1 MKSTSGRNNG
11 FRKVAK
17 WVLGVAA
24 VAGVA
29 SGNVLANEAAETP
42 EPTAVE
48 QPSVVEQ
55 PAAEPVSE
63 NPPAADVTEKES
75 PSKEPMDKQTP
86 AAEVSDKKSRGLFSR
101 SKSTKDKKEKDTK
114 KSVSGSTY
122 TSERRNLYN
131 QILQSLPQ
139 DLATEAGKYTDFDEL
154 PKDLAEKVK
163 YYHFN
168 RPPCKLLDKLPKN
181 LVDQALLCHPYD
193 GLPVE
198 LMDEIINHL
207 HPLDP
212 NASIKREPPPTV
224 SISAP
229 EPADGPKIT
238 GDAIVE
244 NPPAVEVTEKQ
255 KPAKKSKGIFGA
267 FSGVNLQNVVK
278 KTG

>member
-86 AAEVSDKKSRGLFSR
+86 VPQPADKAVRDMSPSVEGTNGGTAFRG
-101 SKSTKDKKEKDTK
+101 
-114 KSVSGSTY
+114 
-122 TSERRNLYN
+122 
-131 QILQSLPQ
+131 
-139 DLATEAGKYTDFDEL
+139 AGDE
-154 PKDLAEKVK
+154 PS
-163 YYHFN
+163 
-168 RPPCKLLDKLPKN
+168 
-181 LVDQALLCHPYD
+181 
-193 GLPVE
+193 
-198 LMDEIINHL
+198 HL
-207 HPLDP
+207 GPLDP
-212 NASIKREPPPTV
+212 NNLFKKSANPWDNIKRKDWYVDTIKDSNEPLPDLLTFHQRYPLE
-224 SISAP
+224 S
-229 EPADGPKIT
+229 EL
-238 GDAIVE
+238 
-244 NPPAVEVTEKQ
+244 
-255 KPAKKSKGIFGA
+255 KP
-267 FSGVNLQNVVK
+267 LMLP
-278 KTG
+278 